1 MNLSIRHRRLRHA
14 LLFTSAIL
22 IAGPTAAVAQR
33 YGATVQV
40 ADKGELAVA
49 KTYIWTTTHPA
60 MIKSVDAQIRAAV
73 DRELAAIGLTRVE
86 SGEADVEATYAS
98 VSRLDGDVK
107 TKTADGKVPLQ
118 PVGTI
123 VFDLVSKATRKP
135 VYRARVDTPNKR
147 RSGRERGNHQPGR
160 RRAVREVPDPGH
172 EVR

>member
-1 MNLSIRHRRLRHA
+1 MNLSIRPRRPRVVVA
-14 LLFTSAIL
+14 FFTAAVLL
-22 IAGPTAAVAQR
+22 AGPTGAFAQK

-40 ADKGELAVA
+40 ADKGELSVA

-135 VYRARVDTPNKR
+135 VFRARVDTPINAEAAANEAIINQAIAALFEKYPTR
-147 RSGRERGNHQPGR
+147 D
-160 RRAVREVPDPGH
+160 AK
-172 EVR
+172 